1 MSDSAAELQFG
12 TLRVAWLEAFV
23 LSVHYGKQT
32 AAAAAMG
39 VSQGTISKHIENLET
54 WYGRD
59 ARRFLLLPNM
69 WPPTLTDDGKAFIPV
84 AERAVAALSEL
95 RASRP
100 SQTPSG
106 AIPESS
112 GSGGISQEEPR
123 PTAASPSPEPCQG
136 QRDQH
141 NSSDESERLGHGD
154 AGQG

>member
-1 MSDSAAELQFG
+1 MSGSAAELQFG

-54 WYGRD
+54 WYGGD

-69 WPPTLTDDGKAFIPV
+69 WPPTLTDDGRAFLPI

-95 RASRP
+95 KASRP
-100 SQTPSG
+100 
-106 AIPESS
+106 
-112 GSGGISQEEPR
+112 R
-123 PTAASPSPEPCQG
+123 PDASRVDPHSLQG
-136 QRDQH
+136 PADLAG
-141 NSSDESERLGHGD
+141 NSD
-154 AGQG
+154 